1 MKKKHIFITA
11 IGTLFLSAGVFSAVH
26 FSAENAN
33 SSDLTLSNIEAMALG
48 KDLEDGY
55 EFVNK
60 HGVDLGGGAVQVTC
74 TCGGD
79 GFLSCC

>member
-1 MKKKHIFITA
+1 MKRKYIFIVA
-11 IGTLFLSAGVFSAVH
+11 IGALFLSAGVFSAVR
-26 FSAENAN
+26 FATEDTN
-33 SSDLTLSNIEAMALG
+33 SSDLTLANIEAMALG